1 MVVLAYLH
9 EKNNVA
15 NLLFYKNYF
24 SVKNIFILNK
34 IYFLD
39 FNQIKAVIST
49 LVLN

>member
-1 MVVLAYLH
+1 MVVLAYLY
-9 EKNNVA
+9 EKKM
-15 NLLFYKNYF
+15 LQISYFIKIF
-24 SVKNIFILNK
+24 SVKNIFLLNK